1 MTTPG
6 SQNIPRLPR
15 GVKVHFDVVRGDHVL
30 LAPERAF
37 ALDETAHAV
46 VELVDG
52 ARSLDDIIDVL
63 AERFSE
69 AREVV
74 ANDVIAML
82 GDLVSKRV
90 IEL

>member
-1 MTTPG
+1 MTMPG
-6 SQNIPRLPR
+6 SQDIPRLPR
-15 GVKVHFDVVRGDHVL
+15 GVKVHCDVVRGEHVL

-37 ALDETAHAV
+37 ALDATAQAV

-52 ARSLDDIIDVL
+52 ARSLDEIIDVL
-63 AERFSE
+63 AARFSE
-69 AREVV
+69 EREVI

-82 GDLVSKRV
+82 GDLVTKRV